1 MPSLFERVSKNLVK
15 ELGDKDL
22 KPVKSPLDTN
32 KFRQFALL
40 RKKRKTRTEFWEK
53 PDVSAEC
60 SLMDILEPSSLVPET
75 VVTGPFHF
83 KDKVI
88 AMESV
93 HVDVT
98 AGLEVSVLGEAAQSH
113 GSSLEFRSVAIP
125 PTTWE
130 GLQKRKVLEKKLV
143 KYRDAG
149 QNLYVVTEAVELI
162 NGTVLQDKSSITAL
176 GKFLLPWT
184 TYVQSKVEGGRV
196 RDTTLMLPSGTVM
209 AYKKK
214 QLVFQEPGWG
224 EQSLQEAEG
233 RDQPQ
238 AALAA
243 LPVEGEE
250 QQDFSGAP
258 SPLQARKTER
268 GPILP
273 VGETDFQYLQE
284 EISWETE
291 ALAQLSKDSQ
301 NDVFHTILKNLKLK
315 DRGALQDLMDMLDR
329 DPLGPVDSSGGTFLS
344 KMQED
349 PRNPWLQSRS
359 HIMYLLEAIVA
370 LSDTQH
376 ELLAWSM
383 EKRILLQ
390 QRELVRSI
398 LEPNFRYPWSIPV
411 RLQPELL
418 AQLHGEGVA
427 ITFALLEECGLRVEP
442 GNLKAT
448 WDLEVKKPLCALYAA
463 LSGLQ
468 QLVAA

>member
-214 QLVFQEPGWG
+214 QLVFQEPGWDILLIPD
-224 EQSLQEAEG
+224 ERQETFPDEFQE
-233 RDQPQ
+233 RTLVLSDT
-238 AALAA
+238 
-243 LPVEGEE
+243 
-250 QQDFSGAP
+250 
-258 SPLQARKTER
+258 RR

-273 VGETDFQYLQE
+273 VGRIDLPKSQDFQYLQE
-284 EISWETE
+284 EISWETG

-315 DRGALQDLMDMLDR
+315 DRGTLQDLMDMLDR
-329 DPLGPVDSSGGTFLS
+329 APLGSVDSSGGTFLS

-418 AQLHGEGVA
+418 AQLQEEGVA

>member
-125 PTTWE
+125 PTMWE

-184 TYVQSKVEGGRV
+184 TCVQSKAEGGRV
-196 RDTTLMLPSGTVM
+196 RDTTLTLPSGTVM

-214 QLVFQEPGWG
+214 QLVFQEPGWDILLIPD
-224 EQSLQEAEG
+224 ETQDTFPDEFQMKAM
-233 RDQPQ
+233 R
-238 AALAA
+238 
-243 LPVEGEE
+243 LPDTGI
-250 QQDFSGAP
+250 G
-258 SPLQARKTER
+258 
-268 GPILP
+268 ILP
-273 VGETDFQYLQE
+273 VVFQYLQE
-284 EISWETE
+284 EISRETE

-349 PRNPWLQSRS
+349 SRNPWLQSRS

-418 AQLHGEGVA
+418 AQLQEEGVA

-442 GNLKAT
+442 GSLKAT